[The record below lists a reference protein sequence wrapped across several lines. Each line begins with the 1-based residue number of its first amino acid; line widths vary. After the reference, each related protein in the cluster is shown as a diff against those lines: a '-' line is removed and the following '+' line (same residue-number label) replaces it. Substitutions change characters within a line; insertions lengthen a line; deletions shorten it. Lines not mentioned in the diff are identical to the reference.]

1 MQQQRWNYQQ
11 VAELRQRLVE
21 QLALLD
27 EHRTEHLHPKEVDA
41 RVMKCDGRGV
51 FAYNAQAVVDH
62 EHDLI
67 VALSLSADENDFAQ
81 LMPMLRRVVSVLGAV
96 AKQTAADS
104 GYASGEQL
112 QAARREGLPVLVNS
126 RPEPESKRFP
136 KSAFAY
142 DRERDAY
149 VCPRGQLLPLVGHN
163 KDHHDATYER
173 AVYRCHAVGCPERAA
188 CTSDPKGR
196 SVKRLPFEDDLDHH
210 RALLTKPELRNLYEL
225 RKEIVEHIFGCIK
238 GNDGFRR
245 FTVRGLAK
253 VLAQWALACTAF
265 NLRKLHQAWKDGQF
279 AWGAPAH
286 A

>member
-1 MQQQRWNYQQ
+1 
-11 VAELRQRLVE
+11 
-21 QLALLD
+21 LALLD
-27 EHRTEHLHPKEVDA
+27 EHGVDHLHPKEVDA

-62 EHDLI
+62 EHDL
-67 VALSLSADENDFAQ
+67 VVGLGLSADENDLAQ
-81 LMPMLRRVVSVLGAV
+81 LVPMLQRVVSVLGSV

-112 QAARREGLPVLVNS
+112 QAARREGLPVLVQS
-126 RPEPESKRFP
+126 RTEPVNERLP

-142 DRERDAY
+142 DHERDGY
-149 VCPRGQLLPLVGHN
+149 VCPRGELLPLVGHS
-163 KDHHDATYER
+163 KRDRDATHER
-173 AVYRCHAVGCPERAA
+173 AVYRCRAVGCPERTV

-196 SVKRLPFEDDLDHH
+196 SIKRLPFEDDVDHQ
-210 RALLTKPELRNLYEL
+210 RALLAKPELRNLYEL

-265 NLRKLHQAWKDGQF
+265 NLRKLHKAWKDGHF
-279 AWGAPAH
+279 ARGAPADT
-286 A
+286 

>member
-1 MQQQRWNYQQ
+1 M
-11 VAELRQRLVE
+11 
-21 QLALLD
+21 
-27 EHRTEHLHPKEVDA
+27 TE
-41 RVMKCDGRGV
+41 CDGAPLFCTLV
-51 FAYNAQAVVDH
+51 
-62 EHDLI
+62 
-67 VALSLSADENDFAQ
+67 
-81 LMPMLRRVVSVLGAV
+81 PMLQRVVNVLGSV

-104 GYASGEQL
+104 GFASGEQL
-112 QAARREGLPVLVNS
+112 QAARREGLPVLVQS
-126 RPEPESKRFP
+126 SPEPKSKRFP

-163 KDHHDATYER
+163 KDHRDATYER
-173 AVYRCHAVGCPERAA
+173 AVYRCHAVGCPERAV

-196 SVKRLPFEDDLDHH
+196 SIKRLPFEDDLDHH
-210 RALLTKPELRNLYEL
+210 RALLAKPELRNLYEL

-253 VLAQWALACTAF
+253 VLAQWALACAAF
-265 NLRKLHQAWKDGQF
+265 NLRKLHQAWKGGHF